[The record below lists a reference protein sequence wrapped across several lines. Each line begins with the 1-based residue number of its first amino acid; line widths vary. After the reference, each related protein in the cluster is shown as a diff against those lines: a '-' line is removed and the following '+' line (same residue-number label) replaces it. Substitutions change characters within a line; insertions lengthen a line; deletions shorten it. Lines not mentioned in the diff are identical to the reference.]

1 MEIKL
6 YYFKI
11 PFWRA
16 EVTRLALF
24 IGDVPFKDYRVE
36 GKEID
41 NLKETGLL
49 PNNQIAPFKQLPV
62 LDVDGK
68 IIAQTGAIARF
79 CGKLSGLYPKN
90 NDLEAAQI
98 DQIIEAAQDI
108 NYLVTLSGRDKE
120 KERLALARKI
130 LATKHLPKWF
140 QFLEN
145 LLKKNNESYF
155 FVGNKI
161 SIADLAIW
169 RLLGWLSSG
178 LLDGVPTNILE
189 PYKKLNKLREEV
201 YKHPKVNE
209 WMLKTCLLYTSD
221 AADE

>member
-120 KERLALARKI
+120 KERLELARRI

-145 LLKKNNESYF
+145 LLAENKDSNF

-209 WMLKTCLLYTSD
+209 WMLKTYGKII
-221 AADE
+221 

>member
-1 MEIKL
+1 MEITV

-24 IGDVPFKDYRVE
+24 LGDIPFNDYRLE

-41 NLKETGLL
+41 NLKTTGLL
-49 PNNQIAPFKQLPV
+49 PNKQIAPFKQLPV

-68 IIAQTGAIARF
+68 IVAQTGAIARF

-90 NDLEAAQI
+90 DDFEAAQI
-98 DQIIEAAQDI
+98 DQIIDAAQDI
-108 NYLVTLSGRDKE
+108 NYLVTLSSRDKE
-120 KERLALARKI
+120 KDRLQLARKI

-145 LLKKNNESYF
+145 LLEKNKHSRF
-155 FVGNKI
+155 FVGKKI

-169 RLLGWLSSG
+169 RLLGWLTSG
-178 LLDGVPTNILE
+178 LLDGVPTDILK
-189 PYKKLNKLREEV
+189 PYERLKKLREEV
-201 YKHPKVNE
+201 YNHSKINKWMIKTYGKVI
-209 WMLKTCLLYTSD
+209 
-221 AADE
+221 

>member
-1 MEIKL
+1 MEITL

-24 IGDVPFKDYRVE
+24 IGNIPFKDYRVE

-49 PNNQIAPFKQLPV
+49 PNNQIAPFRQLPV

-79 CGKLSGLYPKN
+79 CGKLSGLYPKD
-90 NDLEAAQI
+90 NDFKAAQI

-120 KERLALARKI
+120 KKRLALARKI
-130 LATKHLPKWF
+130 LAKKHLPKWF

-209 WMLKTCLLYTSD
+209 WMLKTYGKII
-221 AADE
+221 

>member
-145 LLKKNNESYF
+145 LLKKNNESCF

-209 WMLKTCLLYTSD
+209 WMLKTYGKII
-221 AADE
+221 

>member
-62 LDVDGK
+62 LDVDGE
-68 IIAQTGAIARF
+68 IFAQTGAIARF

-90 NDLEAAQI
+90 DDYKSALI

-108 NYLVTLSGRDKE
+108 NFLVTLSGRDKDE
-120 KERLALARKI
+120 ERKKIARKI
-130 LATKHLPKWF
+130 LATNHLPKWF

-145 LLKKNNESYF
+145 LLQQNTNSVYFVSNELT
-155 FVGNKI
+155 
-161 SIADLAIW
+161 IADLAIW
-169 RLLGWLSSG
+169 RLLGWLKSG
-178 LLDGVPTNILE
+178 LLDGIPTNILDNFE
-189 PYKKLNKLREEV
+189 NLNKLREEV
-201 YKHPKVNE
+201 YKNPKVIK
-209 WMLKTCLLYTSD
+209 WMDQVYGKVI
-221 AADE
+221 

>member
-1 MEIKL
+1 MEITL

-16 EVTRLALF
+16 EVARLALF
-24 IGDVPFKDYRVE
+24 IGDIPFKDYRFE
-36 GKEID
+36 SQDTEALKKDGK
-41 NLKETGLL
+41 L
-49 PNNQIAPFKQLPV
+49 PNGLIAPFKQLPV

-68 IIAQTGAIARF
+68 IFAQTGAIARF

-90 NDLEAAQI
+90 KDLEAAQI

-120 KERLALARKI
+120 KDRLELARKI

-140 QFLEN
+140 QFLED
-145 LLKKNNESYF
+145 LLEKNQESNF
-155 FVGNKI
+155 FIGKNI

-189 PYKKLNKLREEV
+189 PYEKIKVLREEV

-209 WMLKTCLLYTSD
+209 WMLKTYGKII
-221 AADE
+221 